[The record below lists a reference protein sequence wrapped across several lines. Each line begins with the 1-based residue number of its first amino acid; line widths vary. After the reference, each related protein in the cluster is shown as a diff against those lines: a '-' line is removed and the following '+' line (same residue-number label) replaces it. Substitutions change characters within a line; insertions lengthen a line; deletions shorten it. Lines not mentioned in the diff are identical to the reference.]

1 LRYFVLSYVTSATT
15 TNAMTEM
22 PANTP
27 SPIGSTCSFLPG
39 RTNAAADALA
49 VEFSAAAVPDW
60 ADEVVVVPEFS
71 EASDGRGASV
81 VVVVLDVD
89 DRLRLLELLVEVD
102 VGSDVDVVAPMDSV
116 TDVVPITESAGLPL
130 DATEA
135 LGTAGRPDD
144 EKAIDRDPDAS
155 DVAGIAALAAE
166 DGVGIDVSVD
176 NVTLGIDGVGVLIDG
191 DG

>member
-71 EASDGRGASV
+71 EASDGRGVS
-81 VVVVLDVD
+81 VVVLDVD
-89 DRLRLLELLVEVD
+89 DRLKLLELPVEVD
-102 VGSDVDVVAPMDSV
+102 VGIDVDVVAPMDSV